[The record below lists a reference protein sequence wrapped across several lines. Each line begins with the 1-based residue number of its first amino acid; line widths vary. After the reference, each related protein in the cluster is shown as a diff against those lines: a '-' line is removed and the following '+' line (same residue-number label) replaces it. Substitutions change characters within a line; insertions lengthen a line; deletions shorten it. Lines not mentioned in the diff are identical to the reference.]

1 MKKKVLI
8 SVAAMLLGFLPVMA
22 EQEQQL
28 VVNGETVEQTVVQ
41 MTFEGDNV
49 VLHFSDQSTQTAD
62 MDQVVLKF
70 IPGQVTA
77 IHCLRDVVS
86 DKLDISGLS
95 VGTEVVVFD
104 ASGRQVLTAKATD
117 VRMQLSA
124 QSLPGGVYVLKA
136 DKQIVKFIKR

>member
-117 VRMQLSA
+117 VHMQLSA